1 MKLNKKFKVLAIG
14 AALVLSIGA
23 VGCSKQEEAPK
34 EEAKQEQAKKF
45 KVLAIG
51 AALVLSIG
59 AVGCSKQEEAPKEEA
74 KQEQAKAEVK
84 TIKGD
89 EVVEA
94 MKDANTVVIDARD
107 ASEYEAGH
115 IKGALNV
122 FVDEAESKLGDLE
135 QYKDKKVIVYC
146 NSGNKSGKLAQFLVD
161 NGFTDVSN
169 ADGVKQYEYELVQ
182 GKEEPKAEVK
192 TMKGDEVVEAMKDTA
207 NTVVTDVSNADGVK
221 QYEYELVQ
229 GKEEP
234 KAEVKTMKG
243 DEVVEAMKDT
253 ANTVVIDVSNADGVK
268 QYEYE
273 LVQGKEEPKAEV
285 KTMKGDEVVEAMKDT
300 ANTVVIDARDAKDF
314 AKGHIDGAINVF
326 VDEAKDKLGEL
337 EQYKD
342 KKVIVAKGHID
353 GAINVFVDEAKDKLG
368 ELEQYKDKKVIV
380 YCNSGN
386 KSGKLAQLLVD
397 NGFTDVYNADGVKQ
411 YEYNL
416 VKGE

>member
-1 MKLNKKFKVLAIG
+1 MFLYVIIKARTHINYGRQGHKMKLNKKFKVLAIG
-14 AALVLSIGA
+14 AALALSIGA

-34 EEAKQEQAKKF
+34 EDTQ
-45 KVLAIG
+45 
-51 AALVLSIG
+51 
-59 AVGCSKQEEAPKEEA
+59 
-74 KQEQAKAEVK
+74 QEQAKAEVK

-146 NSGNKSGKLAQFLVD
+146 NSGKKSGKLAQLLVD

-182 GKEEPKAEVK
+182 GKEEPKAE
-192 TMKGDEVVEAMKDTA
+192 
-207 NTVVTDVSNADGVK
+207 
-221 QYEYELVQ
+221 
-229 GKEEP
+229 
-234 KAEVKTMKG
+234 
-243 DEVVEAMKDT
+243 
-253 ANTVVIDVSNADGVK
+253 
-268 QYEYE
+268 
-273 LVQGKEEPKAEV
+273 KAEV

-326 VDEAKDKLGEL
+326 VDEAE
-337 EQYKD
+337 
-342 KKVIVAKGHID
+342 
-353 GAINVFVDEAKDKLG
+353 DKLG

-386 KSGKLAQLLVD
+386 KSGKLAQFLVD

>member
-1 MKLNKKFKVLAIG
+1 MKLN
-14 AALVLSIGA
+14 
-23 VGCSKQEEAPK
+23 
-34 EEAKQEQAKKF
+34 KKF

-107 ASEYEAGH
+107 AKDFAKGH
-115 IKGALNV
+115 IDGAINI
-122 FVDEAESKLGDLE
+122 FVDEAKDKLGELE

-146 NSGNKSGKLAQFLVD
+146 NSGNKSGKLAQLLVD
-161 NGFTDVSN
+161 NGFT
-169 ADGVKQYEYELVQ
+169 
-182 GKEEPKAEVK
+182 
-192 TMKGDEVVEAMKDTA
+192 
-207 NTVVTDVSNADGVK
+207 
-221 QYEYELVQ
+221 
-229 GKEEP
+229 
-234 KAEVKTMKG
+234 
-243 DEVVEAMKDT
+243 
-253 ANTVVIDVSNADGVK
+253 DVSNADGVK

-314 AKGHIDGAINVF
+314 AKGHIDGAIN
-326 VDEAKDKLGEL
+326 
-337 EQYKD
+337 
-342 KKVIVAKGHID
+342 I
-353 GAINVFVDEAKDKLG
+353 FVDEAKDKLG

-386 KSGKLAQLLVD
+386 KSGKLAQFLVD

-411 YEYNL
+411 YEYAL

>member
-1 MKLNKKFKVLAIG
+1 MKLN
-14 AALVLSIGA
+14 
-23 VGCSKQEEAPK
+23 
-34 EEAKQEQAKKF
+34 KKF

-146 NSGNKSGKLAQFLVD
+146 NSGNKSGKLAQLLVD

-182 GKEEPKAEVK
+182 GKEEPKAE
-192 TMKGDEVVEAMKDTA
+192 
-207 NTVVTDVSNADGVK
+207 
-221 QYEYELVQ
+221 
-229 GKEEP
+229 
-234 KAEVKTMKG
+234 
-243 DEVVEAMKDT
+243 
-253 ANTVVIDVSNADGVK
+253 
-268 QYEYE
+268 
-273 LVQGKEEPKAEV
+273 KAEV

-342 KKVIVAKGHID
+342 KKVIV
-353 GAINVFVDEAKDKLG
+353 
-368 ELEQYKDKKVIV
+368 

-386 KSGKLAQLLVD
+386 KSGKLAQFLVD

-411 YEYNL
+411 YEYAL

>member
-1 MKLNKKFKVLAIG
+1 MKLN
-14 AALVLSIGA
+14 
-23 VGCSKQEEAPK
+23 
-34 EEAKQEQAKKF
+34 KKF

-146 NSGNKSGKLAQFLVD
+146 NSGKKSGKLAQLLVD

-182 GKEEPKAEVK
+182 GKEEPKAE
-192 TMKGDEVVEAMKDTA
+192 
-207 NTVVTDVSNADGVK
+207 
-221 QYEYELVQ
+221 
-229 GKEEP
+229 
-234 KAEVKTMKG
+234 
-243 DEVVEAMKDT
+243 
-253 ANTVVIDVSNADGVK
+253 
-268 QYEYE
+268 
-273 LVQGKEEPKAEV
+273 KAEV

-326 VDEAKDKLGEL
+326 VDEAE
-337 EQYKD
+337 
-342 KKVIVAKGHID
+342 
-353 GAINVFVDEAKDKLG
+353 DKLG

-386 KSGKLAQLLVD
+386 KSGKLAQFLVD